1 MWPSAGHLRRAAAI
15 AMALVALRV
24 AGGCGRVRRSVKQA
38 REGAR
43 EAQEKGRAKSKDEE
57 GRPVTIELG

>member
-1 MWPSAGHLRRAAAI
+1 M
-15 AMALVALRV
+15 AMASVALLV

-43 EAQEKGRAKSKDEE
+43 EAREKGRVKGKDEE